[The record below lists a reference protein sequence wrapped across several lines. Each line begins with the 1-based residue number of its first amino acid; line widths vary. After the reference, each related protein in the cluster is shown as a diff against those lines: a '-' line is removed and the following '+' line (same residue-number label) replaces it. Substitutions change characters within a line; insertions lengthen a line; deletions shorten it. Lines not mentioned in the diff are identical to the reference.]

1 MTTGIAAQCRA
12 PDGGVQHPAK
22 LRSCLSAKIPP
33 VQIPKKIR
41 AVATYPARL
50 LSWAEGA
57 LKWFLVVL
65 IGSLTAAVTVWLA
78 IRSFNS
84 APTAD
89 AVFALGV
96 VTGTTAAAFDAW
108 SRLEKRKGR
117 RAARGL
123 AWWATAL
130 TWVGLMIACYSAT
143 STEFEPLPGRLAIE
157 FFVLMTMASAVGG
170 WCFAQLANR
179 APCRPSSRPR
189 ILG

>member
-1 MTTGIAAQCRA
+1 M
-12 PDGGVQHPAK
+12 
-22 LRSCLSAKIPP
+22 
-33 VQIPKKIR
+33 R
-41 AVATYPARL
+41 AVVTYPARL

-65 IGSLTAAVTVWLA
+65 IASVAAVIAVWLA
-78 IRSFNS
+78 IRTFNS
-84 APTAD
+84 APSAD

-108 SRLEKRKGR
+108 SRVQAKKGR

-130 TWVGLMIACYSAT
+130 TWMGLMIACYSAT
-143 STEFEPLPGRLAIE
+143 SSGFEPLPGRLAIE
-157 FFVLMTMASAVGG
+157 FFGLMTAASAAGG

-179 APCRPSSRPR
+179 VPSRPTSRPR
-189 ILG
+189 IFG